1 MKERVTLT
9 IEQDLLKQVDS
20 LIDNNEV
27 KNRSHAIEM
36 MLYKAL
42 GGTVPKKCVILAGGA
57 GIKLE
62 PLTYETSKALV
73 PVLGRTITEHIFD
86 LLKRYGITDI
96 VIAAGKNSQ
105 KIKEYYGNGEKF
117 GVKISYFE
125 EDKPLG
131 TAGALRLMKSQLKE
145 SFIVT
150 NCDQLININIAQMY
164 KVHQESKALATIA
177 LTVADRKNQVGVTKL
192 EGFKVVDYVEEPFG
206 KDTLGLVSTGF
217 YIMEPEVLELIPE
230 GKSMLELN
238 LFPKLAKRGQLA
250 GYPFS
255 GQWFHADE
263 PNDYYQA
270 LKQWEEIR

>member
-20 LIDNNEV
+20 LIDGNEV

-131 TAGALRLMKSQLKE
+131 TAGALRLMKSQLKM
-145 SFIVT
+145 
-150 NCDQLININIAQMY
+150 NI
-164 KVHQESKALATIA
+164 L
-177 LTVADRKNQVGVTKL
+177 RKNCSKNIII
-192 EGFKVVDYVEEPFG
+192 FI
-206 KDTLGLVSTGF
+206 S
-217 YIMEPEVLELIPE
+217 
-230 GKSMLELN
+230 
-238 LFPKLAKRGQLA
+238 
-250 GYPFS
+250 FS
-255 GQWFHADE
+255 LCHKI
-263 PNDYYQA
+263 Y
-270 LKQWEEIR
+270 